1 MQTFLMY
8 FAICLTMGVA
18 TEACAYALKLWLYR
32 KAWLRILNIVFTFG
46 LIFGGMSWLL
56 ADQGTLVQFAAGAG
70 FGIAYE
76 IVNDRWLKAW
86 FFPGGTLPWLSGQ
99 PAVIGV
105 GLTWGFVPVMAVLLA
120 RALA

>member
-1 MQTFLMY
+1 MY
-8 FAICLTMGVA
+8 FAICLAMGVA
-18 TEACAYALKLWLYR
+18 TEACAYVLKFWLYR
-32 KAWLRILNIVFTFG
+32 NAGLRILNIVFIFG

-56 ADQGTLVQFAAGAG
+56 ADQGMLLRFAVGAG

-86 FFPGGTLPWLSGQ
+86 YFHGGTLPWLSGQ

-105 GLTWGFVPVMAVLLA
+105 GLTWGFVPVMAGVLA